1 MRGWVSPAGG
11 ALRAALAREFP
22 DDVGEWLAGPVQ
34 DGWLPPE
41 RRLARRRT
49 LDGWNASPSA
59 WFDWLRMQTALAD
72 LSHLSDSSPGYW
84 KEFGYIARVCATGLL
99 PERYWCPDGLPIATY
114 DCNGDYPAH
123 RRAMACTVLLICD
136 DGAWDD
142 GVLSIGVLLQSCLAL
157 DAEGR
162 SRAESFV
169 AWLVECADDAS
180 SAALL
185 IALLLLRSMTAPDDP
200 RLEVLAEELAVD
212 VGHGDRVLAFV
223 ECLSNWGEQHVP
235 PWSDVLFRRLS
246 SPAVSPGVARLL
258 EKLVTAWPKAS
269 SACP

>member
-1 MRGWVSPAGG
+1 MDRFVRTW
-11 ALRAALAREFP
+11 ARR
-22 DDVGEWLAGPVQ
+22 VQ
-34 DGWLPPE
+34 GGWLPPE
-41 RRLARRRT
+41 QRLARRRT
-49 LDGWNASPSA
+49 LGGWNASPA
-59 WFDWLRMQTALAD
+59 VWFDWLRMQTTVAD

-84 KEFGYIARVCATGLL
+84 KEFGYIARVCATG
-99 PERYWCPDGLPIATY
+99 
-114 DCNGDYPAH
+114 
-123 RRAMACTVLLICD
+123 
-136 DGAWDD
+136 
-142 GVLSIGVLLQSCLAL
+142 
-157 DAEGR
+157 GR

-212 VGHGDRVLAFV
+212 GGDGDRVLAFI
-223 ECLSNWGEQHVP
+223 ECLSSNGEQAVP
-235 PWSDVLFRRLS
+235 PWSDVFLRRLS

-269 SACP
+269 PACP